1 MKKSFLFSLIV
12 ICTFSLQAQEKIMAD
27 NAIGIRIS
35 EGSNLGLGIAV
46 SYQRQ
51 MFTKNN
57 RLELNFGTQTGL
69 LYDYANLYDANV
81 HFHWVFNIVDKLNWY
96 AGPGIGVQ
104 FATYDE
110 YDIDSQTSPFV
121 GIEGG
126 AEYRFDFPLQV
137 SLSVRPSYIFSSEDD
152 YDYTYYS
159 GLYDNNFSVTVG
171 IGARYTF

>member
-1 MKKSFLFSLIV
+1 MKNLFLSIIAITCISFYS
-12 ICTFSLQAQEKIMAD
+12 QAQETIAD
-27 NAIGIRIS
+27 NAVGIRIS

-51 MFTKNN
+51 MFSENN

-81 HFHWVFNIVDKLNWY
+81 YFHWVFNIVDKLNWY
-96 AGPGIGVQ
+96 AGAGAGVQ

-110 YDIDSQTSPFV
+110 YDIDSQINPFI

-152 YDYTYYS
+152 YSYTYYS
-159 GLYDNNFSVTVG
+159 GLYDNNFNVTVG
-171 IGARYTF
+171 VGARYTF